1 MRIGIDAREL
11 AGHPTGVGRYLN
23 ALVREWAAGD
33 AAGRHEFVL
42 YSPAAPDAG
51 PDDRR
56 FARRH
61 VPGVPGTYWE
71 QVLLPRVA
79 RGDHL
84 DLFFAPAYTAP
95 IRLHVPTVVTIHDL
109 SYEAHPEWF
118 RLREGVRRRW
128 LTRQAARRAAAIIT
142 DSEFS
147 RGEVTERLGVPDSR
161 IVVIRPGI
169 DPPAVKAAAGSEPR
183 LLYVGSIF
191 NRRHVPELLRAFAA
205 LVRDHP
211 DASLDIVGANRTH
224 PHEDLAA
231 AIEHAGLTGRVRLQ
245 QYAEDGHLRQLYAQ
259 ARAFAFL
266 SEYEG
271 FGMTPLEALA
281 VGVPPVV
288 GDTAVARETCG
299 DAALFVPW
307 NDVPAIAHALERALF
322 DEPTRR
328 RILEAAPRVLEPFSW
343 PRAARET
350 LDVIERAAS
359 IPRSG

>member
-11 AGHPTGVGRYLN
+11 AGHPTGVGRYLGS
-23 ALVREWAAGD
+23 LIREWASDGSAQ
-33 AAGRHEFVL
+33 RHEFIL
-42 YSPAAPDAG
+42 YTPEALEVGVDA
-51 PDDRR
+51 RR
-56 FARRH
+56 FAHRH
-61 VPGVPGTYWE
+61 VAGFPGTYWE
-71 QVLLPRVA
+71 QILLPRAA
-79 RGDHL
+79 RADHL

-95 IRLHVPTVVTIHDL
+95 LLLRVPMVATIHDL

-118 RLREGVRRRW
+118 RLREGARRRW
-128 LTRQAARRAAAIIT
+128 MTRQTARRAAAIIT

-147 RGEVTERLGVPDSR
+147 RREVTERLGLPENRVA
-161 IVVIRPGI
+161 VIRPGI
-169 DPPAVKAAAGSEPR
+169 DPPGMKAAAVTAPR
-183 LLYVGSIF
+183 LLFVGSVF

-231 AIEHAGLTGRVRLQ
+231 GIARHGLTGKVRLQ
-245 QYAEDGHLRQLYAQ
+245 RYAPDDQLRDLYAR
-259 ARAFAFL
+259 ARAFVFL

-288 GDTAVARETCG
+288 GDTPVARETCG
-299 DAALFVPW
+299 NAALFVPW
-307 NDVPAIAHALERALF
+307 DDVHAIRRALELALF

-328 RILEAAPRVLEPFSW
+328 RILDAAPDTLSAFSW

-350 LDVIERAAS
+350 LDVLENVR
-359 IPRSG
+359 RSG